1 MRKVV
6 VIASTGTLQR
16 NSRAL
21 KMGEG
26 IYFPRDSEH
35 YGYEEGDV
43 PFNARRIP
51 CCAKHSTNY
60 VVQCQEEKQKGCF
73 FGRNLMA
80 I

>member
-1 MRKVV
+1 MGKVV

-16 NSRAL
+16 SPRAL

-26 IYFPRDSEH
+26 IYIPRDSEH

-51 CCAKHSTNY
+51 CCAKHSTNF
-60 VVQCQEEKQKGCF
+60 VVQCQEEEKKGLLF
-73 FGRNLMA
+73 W
-80 I
+80 